1 MRIAQ
6 SPLARARQGVIAGLI
21 LGFSLVM
28 PARGASITVN
38 APDAYGRIFVDV
50 VGEIVAGD
58 EKAFEQRVAIRQSHC
73 ELVWPRRRGVACDK
87 DRRTHS

>member
-1 MRIAQ
+1 
-6 SPLARARQGVIAGLI
+6 
-21 LGFSLVM
+21 M

-58 EKAFEQRVAIRQSHC
+58 EKAFEQRVAI
-73 ELVWPRRRGVACDK
+73 L
-87 DRRTHS
+87 RTHNDKVIVSLSGPGAWRCQQ